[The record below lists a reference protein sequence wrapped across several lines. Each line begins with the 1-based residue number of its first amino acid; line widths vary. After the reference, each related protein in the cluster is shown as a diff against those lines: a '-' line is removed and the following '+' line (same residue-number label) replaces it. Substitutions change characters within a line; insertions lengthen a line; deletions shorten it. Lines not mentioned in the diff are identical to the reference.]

1 LILIIFGGI
10 VLSKHAQYN
19 ILHELV
25 LVLSLGIELKFIK
38 DKGNGKQK
46 NGVKYFGKIRDLE

>member
-1 LILIIFGGI
+1 
-10 VLSKHAQYN
+10 
-19 ILHELV
+19 V

-38 DKGNGKQK
+38 DKENGKQK